1 MNINWLLRLKNKAT
15 LTTLIVLAI
24 SFNYQ
29 VLGLFGI
36 VPSVSQDMLIQL
48 AGIIVNI
55 LAAFGVVVDPTTAGV
70 SDSARAQGYD
80 NPYTDATKE
89 EA

>member
-15 LTTLIVLAI
+15 LSTLIMLAI
-24 SFNYQ
+24 TFVYQ

-36 VPSVSQDMLIQL
+36 VPGVSQDMMVQL

-55 LAAFGVVVDPTTAGV
+55 LAVFGVVVDPTTAGV
-70 SDSARAQGYD
+70 SDSARAQAY
-80 NPYTDATKE
+80 NEPYSE
-89 EA
+89 Q

>member
-15 LTTLIVLAI
+15 LSTLIVLDI
-24 SFNYQ
+24 TFVYQ

-36 VPSVSQDMLIQL
+36 VPGVSQDMMVQL

-70 SDSARAQGYD
+70 SDSARAQGYTE
-80 NPYTDATKE
+80 PYSE
-89 EA
+89 

>member
-15 LTTLIVLAI
+15 LSTLIVLDI
-24 SFNYQ
+24 TFVYQ

-36 VPSVSQDMLIQL
+36 VPGVSQDMMIQL

-70 SDSARAQGYD
+70 SDSARAQGYTE
-80 NPYTDATKE
+80 PYSE
-89 EA
+89 

>member
-15 LTTLIVLAI
+15 LSTLVVLAI
-24 SFNYQ
+24 AFVYQ

-36 VPSVSQDMLIQL
+36 VPGVSQDMMVQL

-70 SDSARAQGYD
+70 SDSARAQGYTE
-80 NPYTDATKE
+80 PYSE
-89 EA
+89 

>member
-15 LTTLIVLAI
+15 LSTLIVLAI
-24 SFNYQ
+24 TFVYQ

-36 VPSVSQDMLIQL
+36 VPGVSQDMMVQL
-48 AGIIVNI
+48 TGIIVNI

-70 SDSARAQGYD
+70 SDSARAQGYTE
-80 NPYTDATKE
+80 PYSE
-89 EA
+89 

>member
-1 MNINWLLRLKNKAT
+1 MNVNWMLRLKNKAT
-15 LTTLIVLAI
+15 LSTLIVLVI
-24 SFNYQ
+24 TFVYQ
-29 VLGLFGI
+29 LLGIFGV
-36 VPSVSQDMLIQL
+36 VPAVSQDMLVQL

-70 SDSARAQGYD
+70 SDSKRAQNYD
-80 NPYTDATKE
+80 KPYSDDVNE